1 MSHYEEYDSEPE
13 SIQAP
18 KSRAKPQR
26 KVKEIQPVS
35 DDDEEE
41 ILFDIE
47 DPPEPPPKRGKGRPR
62 KPVEEKD
69 PDEVP
74 KPKRVQSEK
83 QKENFKKA
91 LEARKRNFEA
101 RQEERRVA
109 EEEKQIQREEK
120 KKEVERKVLKK
131 AVCIKKKEILSQ
143 ASLDEI
149 SDDEIPIEI
158 VEKIIKRQRA
168 KKVASTVPKVVV
180 PTPQKYTFV

>member
-18 KSRAKPQR
+18 KSRQPSKG
-26 KVKEIQPVS
+26 KVKEIQQIS
-35 DDDEEE
+35 DDEED
-41 ILFDIE
+41 ILFDL

-69 PDEVP
+69 SDEPP

-101 RQEERRVA
+101 RQEERRIA
-109 EEEKQIQREEK
+109 DEEKQLKREEK
-120 KKEVERKVLKK
+120 KKELERKVLKK
-131 AVCIKKKEILSQ
+131 AVVIKKKEILSQ

-168 KKVASTVPKVVV
+168 KKVVAPVQKVAEAVK
-180 PTPQKYTFV
+180 PKYTFVY

>member
-13 SIQAP
+13 TIQAP
-18 KSRAKPQR
+18 KSRSTPQR
-26 KVKEIQPVS
+26 RVKEIKQVS

-62 KPVEEKD
+62 KPVEEVD
-69 PDEVP
+69 PDVVP
-74 KPKRVQSEK
+74 KPKRIQSEK

-91 LEARKRNFEA
+91 LEARKRNLEA
-101 RQEERRVA
+101 RQEERRIA
-109 EEEKQIQREEK
+109 EEEKQIQRAEK

-131 AVCIKKKEILSQ
+131 AICIKKKEILSQ
-143 ASLDEI
+143 SALDEI

-168 KKVASTVPKVVV
+168 KKVSPAVPKAVV
-180 PTPQKYTFV
+180 PTPPKYTFV